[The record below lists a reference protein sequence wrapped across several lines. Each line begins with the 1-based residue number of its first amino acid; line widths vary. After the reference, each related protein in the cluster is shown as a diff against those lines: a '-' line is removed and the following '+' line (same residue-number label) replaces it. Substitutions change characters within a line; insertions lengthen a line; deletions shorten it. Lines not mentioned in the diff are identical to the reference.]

1 MNCEVKKLNATKFSL
16 NVTIARGD
24 LKEKE
29 EEVFKTLNNL
39 VTVPGF
45 RKGKAPFDVF
55 IKNHKNTFE
64 DELVKKCIPFYCE
77 EAVKQNNFEVIDY
90 PMIKDIHLTKDGLT
104 FTAEIEVKPDVPVEE
119 KTYKNIPVAVADSEI
134 KDKEVDKVVE
144 NIQHLINEFMPGK
157 LTNDEY
163 AQFSGYP
170 HEARLREVLKTELT
184 LEKVRHNRTL
194 AEDKIIQHLLDN
206 VSFSVPESIAHKQAE
221 RLLAQELNNLRSRGV
236 SEEEANKNKEE
247 IRKKVAP
254 LAEKQVKIY
263 YIMEKIIALEQV
275 KTDKVKDVY
284 NVGMGLILR
293 YAQWKV

>member
-16 NVTIARGD
+16 NVTVARGD

-29 EEVFKTLNNL
+29 DEVFKTLNNL

-55 IKNHKNTFE
+55 IKNHKSTFE

-77 EAVKQNNFEVIDY
+77 EAVKQQNFEIIDY

-104 FTAEIEVKPDVPVEE
+104 FTADIEVKPAVPIEE
-119 KTYKNIPVAVADSEI
+119 KTYKQIPVTVADSQI
-134 KDKEVDKVVE
+134 NDKEVDKVVE
-144 NIQHLINEFMPGK
+144 NIQHLVGDFMPGK

-170 HEARLREVLKTELT
+170 DEARLREVLKTELY
-184 LEKVRHNRTL
+184 LEKVRHNRTVV
-194 AEDKIIQHLLDN
+194 EDKIIQHLLDA
-206 VSFSVPESIAHKQAE
+206 VSFSVPESIVRKQAE
-221 RLLAQELNNLRSRGV
+221 RLLAQEMNNLRSRGV
-236 SEEEANKNKEE
+236 SEEEAEKNKEDL
-247 IRKKVAP
+247 RKKIAP

-275 KTDKVKDVY
+275 NAEKVKDVY